1 LSLVLVR
8 VDSRL
13 VHGQVV
19 EGWVP
24 HTGANAI
31 VVANDDLAGN
41 TLLRSV
47 MELAGRSTLRISFC
61 RLDEAPA
68 AVAETERRGE
78 ATILIC
84 ATTADAHRL
93 HRLGI
98 PFESLNIGNLHFAA
112 GRVEVSPSVFFAPED
127 FDEVEALSR
136 EGVAVTVRATPQDAV
151 TRLGPGGSRG

>member
-1 LSLVLVR
+1 VALVLVR

-31 VVANDDLAGN
+31 VVANDELAEN
-41 TLLRSV
+41 AFLRSV
-47 MELAGRSTLRISFC
+47 MELAGRSTLRIAFC
-61 RLDEAPA
+61 RVDDAPG

-78 ATILIC
+78 KAILIC
-84 ATTADAHRL
+84 ATTFDAHRL
-93 HRLGI
+93 RRTGVA
-98 PFESLNIGNLHFAA
+98 FASLNIGNLHFAA

-127 FDEVEALSR
+127 FDEVDALNR
-136 EGVAVTVRATPQDAV
+136 EGVSVNVRATPQDPG
-151 TRLGPGGSRG
+151 TTLGAGGARG

>member
-1 LSLVLVR
+1 VALVLVR

-24 HTGANAI
+24 HTGANSI
-31 VVANDDLAGN
+31 VVANDELAEN
-41 TLLRSV
+41 AFLRSV

-61 RLDEAPA
+61 RVEEAPA
-68 AVAETERRGE
+68 AVAETEKRGE
-78 ATILIC
+78 KAILIC
-84 ATTADAHRL
+84 ATTADAHRI
-93 HRLGI
+93 RRTGV
-98 PFESLNIGNLHFAA
+98 PFESLNIGNLHFAS

-136 EGVAVTVRATPQDAV
+136 EGVAVVVRSTPQDAG
-151 TRLGPGGSRG
+151 TRLGSGGSRG